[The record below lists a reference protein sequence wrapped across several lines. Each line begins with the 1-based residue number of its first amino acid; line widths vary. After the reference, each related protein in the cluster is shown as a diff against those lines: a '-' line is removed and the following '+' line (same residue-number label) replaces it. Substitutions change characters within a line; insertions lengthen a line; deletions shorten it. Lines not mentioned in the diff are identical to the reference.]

1 MQSIGDGRIGGGDP
15 LELVRQ
21 LRDQAFSDRAARI
34 AAYVGGVGVDANE
47 AALESIADRVVG
59 DANDWDGFRARA
71 ERTRYAAVF
80 TGHPT
85 FALNPE
91 AIDHA
96 RDALDRFNA
105 ALLSAARRA
114 FPDRWL
120 ALVPRPLIVSTWV
133 GYDTDGRTD
142 IGWSDTL
149 RFRLRIKRL
158 QLARIHRQASA
169 VSSARELAER
179 VAKALDVLDRQIAA
193 CPDGADARQTSRF
206 AQALVAHRDDALV
219 DPETLDTLYRDA
231 IAAAPDRDKLALA
244 VSRAGLAS
252 HGLAL
257 AHTHFRLNA
266 AQLHNAA
273 RQRLNIAD
281 SVDAPL
287 HRRAMLAAINAELDK
302 VQPLPVDFGALLAEQ
317 ATAARTMMTIAQLV
331 KHIDG
336 ATPVR
341 FLIAETESGYT
352 LLVAL
357 WLARL
362 FGVERHLEISPLF
375 ETEEALEHGAH
386 VLDEALRS
394 PHYRSYVKSH
404 GRLALQFGYS
414 DSGRYVGQ
422 LAASYLIERLRM
434 KIAGMLARHGLD
446 GVEVVLFDT
455 HGESVGA
462 GGERIPGRR
471 RLSAVRHAG
480 AGARDGRA
488 DRRACVPSCGRP
500 GGRSDL
506 QRSRF
511 RRRFLRLDPRD
522 DDGARR
528 RRRLYG
534 DAERVRSRAARPHGF
549 AARGA
554 ASGRRCVPRPDS
566 PSERTARDPEQRDPA
581 AARLV
586 REHCA
591 RPGRR
596 CRRQPEGFAEMRGRS
611 RRFRRALDLA
621 EAAFAHSDIEVLRAV
636 TSLLDPGTW
645 LDRAL
650 HTADGG
656 ARDAMLAV
664 AAMLER
670 IDAFAATRAMFR
682 RALADD
688 LALRTVWPNRA
699 RMSDREILLHA
710 LRLALI
716 QLVWLKATEIPEFSP
731 RPDVTVDDLH
741 RAIVGLDMPSV
752 LPVLVRIFPE
762 RTDDTAEYEYAEPA
776 RRARRSARSADAAS
790 HAYRGRWRSR
800 CDAHRAASGAGAVRL
815 IQPLPKSNKECCHAS
830 VDSCDPGVVSRHC
843 RAFEGALRRDR
854 QPGRHDLV
862 ATGTDR
868 PAAGETRRRHRGQR
882 PDRRDPARCV
892 PRARGGLQHR
902 CRLQQHR
909 CRRVLGARR
918 DRDQHAGRADRHDR
932 GFRVRADDG
941 DRAAHHR
948 VRALSAQ
955 RRVDEDGT
963 LRHVRRLGH
972 SWRDARD
979 TGHGPHRP
987 GDRASRRA
995 WFRHE
1000 RDLSQ
1005 SLATIAGSGGG
1016 MRRTLCRQ
1024 GCAAARIRS
1033 PDHRGAVFVDLT
1045 SCDRRARAQADEIDG
1060 NADEYRT
1067 GWRGRRQR
1075 TGCRARRRRDRRGGA
1090 RCLRGRAGRMSGI
1103 ARAEERGAD
1112 AAYRQRIGGDAT
1124 GDGIA
1129 RRRQPDRGAG
1139 IRTPCRPAAD
1149 ACQSAGVDRRI
1160 ARRSIAAFGAPIDV
1174 WVFARTQRRPGARRS
1189 TGTRRT
1195 APSHGARA
1203 SVPTGHCSSLSHQRK
1218 GVCKLFFLRASMNST
1233 QSSMPAPR

>member
-1 MQSIGDGRIGGGDP
+1 MEPRGEACEGVAITALANRLLALTAATRERSAGDPFANPVLSLACAIMQSIGDGRIGGEDT

-21 LRDQAFSDRAARI
+21 LRDHAFSDRAARI

-47 AALESIADRVVG
+47 AALESIAGRVVG
-59 DANDWDGFRARA
+59 DASDWDGFRARA

-91 AIDHA
+91 VARHLADRACGATPRRFESHRPRTVTLDAEFEQSVQAIDHA

-142 IGWSDTL
+142 IGWWDTL

-169 VSSARELAER
+169 VDSARQLTER
-179 VAKALDVLDRQIAA
+179 VAKALDVLDHQIAA

-219 DPETLDTLYRDA
+219 DPETLDELYRDA
-231 IAAAPDRDKLALA
+231 IADAPDSDQLALA

-302 VQPLPVDFGALLAEQ
+302 VRPLPVDFGALLAEQ

-362 FGVERHLEISPLF
+362 FGVERHVEISPLF

-394 PHYRSYVKSH
+394 PHYRAYVKSN

-434 KIAGMLARHGLD
+434 KITGMLARHGLD

-455 HGESVGA
+455 HGESVGRGA
-462 GGERIPGRR
+462 HPGSLAD
-471 RLSAVRHAG
+471 RLKYLSPTASRHALNDG
-480 AGARDGRA
+480 GLQVREESAFQGGDGYLLFGTPALALATVARIAEHAFHHAVGPVDDPIYDDPDFAADFFGSVRATMTALVDDAGYTAMLSTFGPALLDRTGSRPAARQA
-488 DRRACVPSCGRP
+488 
-500 GGRSDL
+500 
-506 QRSRF
+506 
-511 RRRFLRLDPRD
+511 
-522 DDGARR
+522 DGA
-528 RRRLYG
+528 
-534 DAERVRSRAARPHGF
+534 AFRALIRHPSELRAIPNNAILQQLGWCANTVHGL
-549 AARGA
+549 GA
-554 ASGRRCVPRPDS
+554 A
-566 PSERTARDPEQRDPA
+566 A
-581 AARLV
+581 A
-586 REHCA
+586 
-591 RPGRR
+591 
-596 CRRQPEGFAEMRGRS
+596 RQPEGFAEMRGRS

-670 IDAFAATRAMFR
+670 IGASAATRAMFR

-688 LALRTVWPNRA
+688 LALRAVWPNRA
-699 RMSDREILLHA
+699 RMSDREMLLHA

-731 RPDVTVDDLH
+731 RPDVTADDLH
-741 RAIVGLDMPSV
+741 RAIIGLDMPSV
-752 LPVLVRIFPE
+752 LPVLARIFPE

-776 RRARRSARSADAAS
+776 A
-790 HAYRGRWRSR
+790 
-800 CDAHRAASGAGAVRL
+800 
-815 IQPLPKSNKECCHAS
+815 
-830 VDSCDPGVVSRHC
+830 
-843 RAFEGALRRDR
+843 
-854 QPGRHDLV
+854 
-862 ATGTDR
+862 
-868 PAAGETRRRHRGQR
+868 
-882 PDRRDPARCV
+882 
-892 PRARGGLQHR
+892 PRAPGSYAREHR
-902 CRLQQHR
+902 EIFAPMRQWFESIREISVAVTHE
-909 CRRVLGARR
+909 V
-918 DRDQHAGRADRHDR
+918 
-932 GFRVRADDG
+932 
-941 DRAAHHR
+941 
-948 VRALSAQ
+948 
-955 RRVDEDGT
+955 GT
-963 LRHVRRLGH
+963 
-972 SWRDARD
+972 
-979 TGHGPHRP
+979 
-987 GDRASRRA
+987 
-995 WFRHE
+995 
-1000 RDLSQ
+1000 
-1005 SLATIAGSGGG
+1005 
-1016 MRRTLCRQ
+1016 
-1024 GCAAARIRS
+1024 
-1033 PDHRGAVFVDLT
+1033 
-1045 SCDRRARAQADEIDG
+1045 
-1060 NADEYRT
+1060 
-1067 GWRGRRQR
+1067 
-1075 TGCRARRRRDRRGGA
+1075 
-1090 RCLRGRAGRMSGI
+1090 
-1103 ARAEERGAD
+1103 
-1112 AAYRQRIGGDAT
+1112 
-1124 GDGIA
+1124 
-1129 RRRQPDRGAG
+1129 
-1139 IRTPCRPAAD
+1139 
-1149 ACQSAGVDRRI
+1149 
-1160 ARRSIAAFGAPIDV
+1160 FG
-1174 WVFARTQRRPGARRS
+1174 
-1189 TGTRRT
+1189 
-1195 APSHGARA
+1195 
-1203 SVPTGHCSSLSHQRK
+1203 
-1218 GVCKLFFLRASMNST
+1218 
-1233 QSSMPAPR
+1233 

>member
-1 MQSIGDGRIGGGDP
+1 MESRGEACEGVAVTALANRLLALTAATRARSEGDPFANPVLSLACAIMQSIDDGRIGGEDT

-34 AAYVGGVGVDANE
+34 AAYVGGVGVDAND
-47 AALESIADRVVG
+47 AALESIAGRVVG

-91 AIDHA
+91 VARHLADRACGAAPRRFESHRPGTVTLDAEFEQSVQAIDHA

-142 IGWSDTL
+142 IGWWDTL

-158 QLARIHRQASA
+158 QLARIHRQTSA
-169 VSSARELAER
+169 VNSARKLTER
-179 VAKALDVLDRQIAA
+179 VATALDVLDRQIAA
-193 CPDGADARQTSRF
+193 CPNGADARQTSRF

-219 DPETLDTLYRDA
+219 DPVTLDELYRDA
-231 IAAAPDRDKLALA
+231 IAAAPDRDRLALA

-281 SVDAPL
+281 SVDAPM

-302 VQPLPVDFGALLAEQ
+302 VLPLPVDFGSLLVEQ
-317 ATAARTMMTIAQLV
+317 STAARTMMAIAQLV

-362 FGVERHLEISPLF
+362 FGVERHVEISPLF

-394 PHYRSYVKSH
+394 PHYRAYMKSH

-434 KIAGMLARHGLD
+434 KITSMLARHGLD
-446 GVEVVLFDT
+446 GIEVVLFDT
-455 HGESVGA
+455 HGESVGRGA
-462 GGERIPGRR
+462 HPGSLAD
-471 RLSAVRHAG
+471 RLKYLSPTASRHALNDWG
-480 AGARDGRA
+480 LQVREESAFQGGDGYLLFGTPALALATVARIAEHAFHHAIGPVDDPIYDDSDFAADFFGSIRATMTALVDDAGYTAMLSTFGPALLDRTGSRPAARQA
-488 DRRACVPSCGRP
+488 
-500 GGRSDL
+500 
-506 QRSRF
+506 
-511 RRRFLRLDPRD
+511 
-522 DDGARR
+522 DGA
-528 RRRLYG
+528 
-534 DAERVRSRAARPHGF
+534 AFRARIRHPSELRAIPNNAILQQLGWCANTVHGL
-549 AARGA
+549 GA
-554 ASGRRCVPRPDS
+554 A
-566 PSERTARDPEQRDPA
+566 A
-581 AARLV
+581 A
-586 REHCA
+586 
-591 RPGRR
+591 
-596 CRRQPEGFAEMRGRS
+596 RQPEGFMEMRERS

-650 HTADGG
+650 HTADGS

-670 IDAFAATRAMFR
+670 IGASAATRAMFR

-688 LALRTVWPNRA
+688 LALRAVWPNRT
-699 RMSDREILLHA
+699 RMSDREMLLHA

-731 RPDVTVDDLH
+731 RPDVTVDDLQ

-752 LPVLVRIFPE
+752 LPVLARIFPE

-776 RRARRSARSADAAS
+776 A
-790 HAYRGRWRSR
+790 
-800 CDAHRAASGAGAVRL
+800 
-815 IQPLPKSNKECCHAS
+815 
-830 VDSCDPGVVSRHC
+830 
-843 RAFEGALRRDR
+843 
-854 QPGRHDLV
+854 
-862 ATGTDR
+862 
-868 PAAGETRRRHRGQR
+868 
-882 PDRRDPARCV
+882 
-892 PRARGGLQHR
+892 PRAPGSYAREHR
-902 CRLQQHR
+902 EIFSPMRQWFESIR
-909 CRRVLGARR
+909 EIS
-918 DRDQHAGRADRHDR
+918 
-932 GFRVRADDG
+932 
-941 DRAAHHR
+941 AAVTHE
-948 VRALSAQ
+948 V
-955 RRVDEDGT
+955 GT
-963 LRHVRRLGH
+963 
-972 SWRDARD
+972 
-979 TGHGPHRP
+979 
-987 GDRASRRA
+987 
-995 WFRHE
+995 
-1000 RDLSQ
+1000 
-1005 SLATIAGSGGG
+1005 
-1016 MRRTLCRQ
+1016 
-1024 GCAAARIRS
+1024 
-1033 PDHRGAVFVDLT
+1033 
-1045 SCDRRARAQADEIDG
+1045 
-1060 NADEYRT
+1060 
-1067 GWRGRRQR
+1067 
-1075 TGCRARRRRDRRGGA
+1075 
-1090 RCLRGRAGRMSGI
+1090 
-1103 ARAEERGAD
+1103 
-1112 AAYRQRIGGDAT
+1112 
-1124 GDGIA
+1124 
-1129 RRRQPDRGAG
+1129 
-1139 IRTPCRPAAD
+1139 
-1149 ACQSAGVDRRI
+1149 
-1160 ARRSIAAFGAPIDV
+1160 FG
-1174 WVFARTQRRPGARRS
+1174 
-1189 TGTRRT
+1189 
-1195 APSHGARA
+1195 
-1203 SVPTGHCSSLSHQRK
+1203 
-1218 GVCKLFFLRASMNST
+1218 
-1233 QSSMPAPR
+1233 

>member
-1 MQSIGDGRIGGGDP
+1 MEPRGEACEGVAVTALANRLLALTAATRARSEGDPFANPVLSLACAIMQSIDDGRIGGEDT

-34 AAYVGGVGVDANE
+34 AAYVGGVGVDAND
-47 AALESIADRVVG
+47 AALESIAGRVVG

-91 AIDHA
+91 IARHLADRACGAAPRRFESHRPGTVTLDAEFEQSVQAIDHA

-142 IGWSDTL
+142 IGWWDTL

-158 QLARIHRQASA
+158 QLARIHRQTSA
-169 VSSARELAER
+169 VNSARKLTER
-179 VAKALDVLDRQIAA
+179 VATALDVLDRQIAA

-219 DPETLDTLYRDA
+219 DPVTLDALYRDA
-231 IAAAPDRDKLALA
+231 IAAAPDRDRLALA

-287 HRRAMLAAINAELDK
+287 HRRAMLAAINAELDQ
-302 VQPLPVDFGALLAEQ
+302 VRPLPVDFGALLAEQ

-362 FGVERHLEISPLF
+362 FGVERHVEISPLF

-394 PHYRSYVKSH
+394 PHYRAYVKSH

-455 HGESVGA
+455 HGESVGRGAHPGSLADRLKYLSPTASRHALNDAALQVREESAFQGGDGYLLFGTPALALATVARIAEHAFHNAVGPVDDPIYDDPDFAADFFGSVRATMTALVDDA
-462 GGERIPGRR
+462 GYTAM
-471 RLSAVRHAG
+471 LSAFGPALLDRTGSRPA
-480 AGARDGRA
+480 ARQA
-488 DRRACVPSCGRP
+488 
-500 GGRSDL
+500 
-506 QRSRF
+506 
-511 RRRFLRLDPRD
+511 
-522 DDGARR
+522 DGA
-528 RRRLYG
+528 
-534 DAERVRSRAARPHGF
+534 AFRAVIRHPSELRAIPNNAILQQLGWCANTVHGL
-549 AARGA
+549 GA
-554 ASGRRCVPRPDS
+554 A
-566 PSERTARDPEQRDPA
+566 A
-581 AARLV
+581 A
-586 REHCA
+586 
-591 RPGRR
+591 
-596 CRRQPEGFAEMRGRS
+596 RQPEGFAEMRGRS

-670 IDAFAATRAMFR
+670 IGASAATRAMFR

-688 LALRTVWPNRA
+688 LALRAVWPNRA
-699 RMSDREILLHA
+699 RMSDREMLLHA

-716 QLVWLKATEIPEFSP
+716 QRVWLKATEIPEFSP
-731 RPDVTVDDLH
+731 RPDVTVDDLQ

-752 LPVLVRIFPE
+752 LPVLARIFPE

-776 RRARRSARSADAAS
+776 A
-790 HAYRGRWRSR
+790 
-800 CDAHRAASGAGAVRL
+800 
-815 IQPLPKSNKECCHAS
+815 
-830 VDSCDPGVVSRHC
+830 
-843 RAFEGALRRDR
+843 
-854 QPGRHDLV
+854 
-862 ATGTDR
+862 
-868 PAAGETRRRHRGQR
+868 
-882 PDRRDPARCV
+882 
-892 PRARGGLQHR
+892 PRAPGSYAKEHR
-902 CRLQQHR
+902 EIFAPMRQWFESIREISVAVTHE
-909 CRRVLGARR
+909 V
-918 DRDQHAGRADRHDR
+918 
-932 GFRVRADDG
+932 
-941 DRAAHHR
+941 
-948 VRALSAQ
+948 
-955 RRVDEDGT
+955 GT
-963 LRHVRRLGH
+963 
-972 SWRDARD
+972 
-979 TGHGPHRP
+979 
-987 GDRASRRA
+987 
-995 WFRHE
+995 
-1000 RDLSQ
+1000 
-1005 SLATIAGSGGG
+1005 
-1016 MRRTLCRQ
+1016 
-1024 GCAAARIRS
+1024 
-1033 PDHRGAVFVDLT
+1033 
-1045 SCDRRARAQADEIDG
+1045 
-1060 NADEYRT
+1060 
-1067 GWRGRRQR
+1067 
-1075 TGCRARRRRDRRGGA
+1075 
-1090 RCLRGRAGRMSGI
+1090 
-1103 ARAEERGAD
+1103 
-1112 AAYRQRIGGDAT
+1112 
-1124 GDGIA
+1124 
-1129 RRRQPDRGAG
+1129 
-1139 IRTPCRPAAD
+1139 
-1149 ACQSAGVDRRI
+1149 
-1160 ARRSIAAFGAPIDV
+1160 FG
-1174 WVFARTQRRPGARRS
+1174 
-1189 TGTRRT
+1189 
-1195 APSHGARA
+1195 
-1203 SVPTGHCSSLSHQRK
+1203 
-1218 GVCKLFFLRASMNST
+1218 
-1233 QSSMPAPR
+1233 

>member
-1 MQSIGDGRIGGGDP
+1 MEPRGEACEGVAVTALANRLLALTAATRERSAGDPFANPVLSLACAIMQSIGDGRIGGEDT

-21 LRDQAFSDRAARI
+21 LRDHAFSGRAARI

-47 AALESIADRVVG
+47 AALESIAGRVVG
-59 DANDWDGFRARA
+59 DASDWDGFRARA

-91 AIDHA
+91 VARHLADRACGATPRRFESHRPRTVTLDAEFEQSVQAIDHA

-142 IGWSDTL
+142 IGWWDTL

-169 VSSARELAER
+169 VDSARQLTER
-179 VAKALDVLDRQIAA
+179 VAKALDVLDHQIAA

-206 AQALVAHRDDALV
+206 AQALVAYRDDALV
-219 DPETLDTLYRDA
+219 DPETLDELYRDA
-231 IAAAPDRDKLALA
+231 IADAPDSDQLALA

-302 VQPLPVDFGALLAEQ
+302 VRPLPVDFGALLAEQ

-362 FGVERHLEISPLF
+362 FGVERHVEISPLF

-394 PHYRSYVKSH
+394 PHYRAYVKSN

-434 KIAGMLARHGLD
+434 KITGMLARHGLD

-455 HGESVGA
+455 HGESVGRGA
-462 GGERIPGRR
+462 HPGSLAD
-471 RLSAVRHAG
+471 RLKYLSPTASRHALNDG
-480 AGARDGRA
+480 GLQVREESAFQGGDGYLLFGTPALALATVARIAEHAFHHAVGPVDDPIYDDPDFAADFFGSVRATMTALVDDAGYTAMLSTFGPALLDRTGSRPAARQA
-488 DRRACVPSCGRP
+488 
-500 GGRSDL
+500 
-506 QRSRF
+506 
-511 RRRFLRLDPRD
+511 
-522 DDGARR
+522 DGA
-528 RRRLYG
+528 
-534 DAERVRSRAARPHGF
+534 AFRALIRH
-549 AARGA
+549 
-554 ASGRRCVPRPDS
+554 
-566 PSERTARDPEQRDPA
+566 PSELRAIPNNAILQQLGWCANTVHGLGAA
-581 AARLV
+581 AAR
-586 REHCA
+586 
-591 RPGRR
+591 
-596 CRRQPEGFAEMRGRS
+596 QPESFAEMRGRS

-670 IDAFAATRAMFR
+670 IGASAATRAMFR

-688 LALRTVWPNRA
+688 LALRAVWPNRA
-699 RMSDREILLHA
+699 RMSDREMLLHA

-741 RAIVGLDMPSV
+741 RAIIGLDMPSM
-752 LPVLVRIFPE
+752 LPVLARIFPE

-776 RRARRSARSADAAS
+776 A
-790 HAYRGRWRSR
+790 
-800 CDAHRAASGAGAVRL
+800 
-815 IQPLPKSNKECCHAS
+815 
-830 VDSCDPGVVSRHC
+830 
-843 RAFEGALRRDR
+843 
-854 QPGRHDLV
+854 
-862 ATGTDR
+862 
-868 PAAGETRRRHRGQR
+868 
-882 PDRRDPARCV
+882 
-892 PRARGGLQHR
+892 PRAPGSYAREHR
-902 CRLQQHR
+902 EIFAPMRQWFESIREISVAVTHE
-909 CRRVLGARR
+909 V
-918 DRDQHAGRADRHDR
+918 
-932 GFRVRADDG
+932 
-941 DRAAHHR
+941 
-948 VRALSAQ
+948 
-955 RRVDEDGT
+955 GT
-963 LRHVRRLGH
+963 
-972 SWRDARD
+972 
-979 TGHGPHRP
+979 
-987 GDRASRRA
+987 
-995 WFRHE
+995 
-1000 RDLSQ
+1000 
-1005 SLATIAGSGGG
+1005 
-1016 MRRTLCRQ
+1016 
-1024 GCAAARIRS
+1024 
-1033 PDHRGAVFVDLT
+1033 
-1045 SCDRRARAQADEIDG
+1045 
-1060 NADEYRT
+1060 
-1067 GWRGRRQR
+1067 
-1075 TGCRARRRRDRRGGA
+1075 
-1090 RCLRGRAGRMSGI
+1090 
-1103 ARAEERGAD
+1103 
-1112 AAYRQRIGGDAT
+1112 
-1124 GDGIA
+1124 
-1129 RRRQPDRGAG
+1129 
-1139 IRTPCRPAAD
+1139 
-1149 ACQSAGVDRRI
+1149 
-1160 ARRSIAAFGAPIDV
+1160 FG
-1174 WVFARTQRRPGARRS
+1174 
-1189 TGTRRT
+1189 
-1195 APSHGARA
+1195 
-1203 SVPTGHCSSLSHQRK
+1203 
-1218 GVCKLFFLRASMNST
+1218 
-1233 QSSMPAPR
+1233 

>member
-1 MQSIGDGRIGGGDP
+1 MEPRGEACEGIAVTALANRLLELTAATRERSEGDPFANPVLSLACSIMQSIGDGRIGGEDT

-34 AAYVGGVGVDANE
+34 ADYVGGVGVDANE
-47 AALESIADRVVG
+47 AALESIAGRVVG

-85 FALNPE
+85 FALNPAVARHLADRACGAAPRRFE
-91 AIDHA
+91 SHRPGTVTLDAEFEQSVQAIDHA

-120 ALVPRPLIVSTWV
+120 ELVPRPLIVSTWV

-142 IGWSDTL
+142 IGWWDTL

-158 QLARIHRQASA
+158 QLARIHRQTSA
-169 VSSARELAER
+169 IGSARKLTVR
-179 VAKALDVLDRQIAA
+179 VAEALDVLDRQIAA

-206 AQALVAHRDDALV
+206 AWALVAHRDDALV
-219 DPETLDTLYRDA
+219 APETLDELYRGA
-231 IAAAPDRDKLALA
+231 IADAPDRDKLALA

-362 FGVERHLEISPLF
+362 FGVDRHVEISPLF

-394 PHYRSYVKSH
+394 PHYRAYVKSH

-434 KIAGMLARHGLD
+434 KITGVLARHGLN

-455 HGESVGA
+455 HGESVGRGAHPGSLADRLKYLSPTASRHALNDWGLQVREESAFQGGDGYLLFGTPALALATVARIAEHAFHHAVGPVDDPIYDDPDFAADFFGSIRATMTALVDDA
-462 GGERIPGRR
+462 GYTAM
-471 RLSAVRHAG
+471 LSAFGPALLDRTGSRPA
-480 AGARDGRA
+480 ARQA
-488 DRRACVPSCGRP
+488 
-500 GGRSDL
+500 
-506 QRSRF
+506 
-511 RRRFLRLDPRD
+511 
-522 DDGARR
+522 DGA
-528 RRRLYG
+528 
-534 DAERVRSRAARPHGF
+534 AFRARIRHPSELRAIPNNAILQQLGWCANTVHGL
-549 AARGA
+549 GA
-554 ASGRRCVPRPDS
+554 A
-566 PSERTARDPEQRDPA
+566 A
-581 AARLV
+581 A
-586 REHCA
+586 
-591 RPGRR
+591 
-596 CRRQPEGFAEMRGRS
+596 RQPEGFAEMRGRS

-670 IDAFAATRAMFR
+670 IDASAATRAMFR

-688 LALRTVWPNRA
+688 LALRAVWPNRA
-699 RMSDREILLHA
+699 RMSDREMLLHA

-731 RPDVTVDDLH
+731 RPDVTVDDLQ

-752 LPVLVRIFPE
+752 LPVLARIFPE

-776 RRARRSARSADAAS
+776 A
-790 HAYRGRWRSR
+790 
-800 CDAHRAASGAGAVRL
+800 
-815 IQPLPKSNKECCHAS
+815 
-830 VDSCDPGVVSRHC
+830 
-843 RAFEGALRRDR
+843 
-854 QPGRHDLV
+854 
-862 ATGTDR
+862 
-868 PAAGETRRRHRGQR
+868 
-882 PDRRDPARCV
+882 
-892 PRARGGLQHR
+892 PRAPGSYAREHR
-902 CRLQQHR
+902 EIFVPMRQWFESIREISVAVSHE
-909 CRRVLGARR
+909 V
-918 DRDQHAGRADRHDR
+918 
-932 GFRVRADDG
+932 
-941 DRAAHHR
+941 
-948 VRALSAQ
+948 
-955 RRVDEDGT
+955 GT
-963 LRHVRRLGH
+963 
-972 SWRDARD
+972 
-979 TGHGPHRP
+979 
-987 GDRASRRA
+987 
-995 WFRHE
+995 
-1000 RDLSQ
+1000 
-1005 SLATIAGSGGG
+1005 
-1016 MRRTLCRQ
+1016 
-1024 GCAAARIRS
+1024 
-1033 PDHRGAVFVDLT
+1033 
-1045 SCDRRARAQADEIDG
+1045 
-1060 NADEYRT
+1060 
-1067 GWRGRRQR
+1067 
-1075 TGCRARRRRDRRGGA
+1075 
-1090 RCLRGRAGRMSGI
+1090 
-1103 ARAEERGAD
+1103 
-1112 AAYRQRIGGDAT
+1112 
-1124 GDGIA
+1124 
-1129 RRRQPDRGAG
+1129 
-1139 IRTPCRPAAD
+1139 
-1149 ACQSAGVDRRI
+1149 
-1160 ARRSIAAFGAPIDV
+1160 FG
-1174 WVFARTQRRPGARRS
+1174 
-1189 TGTRRT
+1189 
-1195 APSHGARA
+1195 
-1203 SVPTGHCSSLSHQRK
+1203 
-1218 GVCKLFFLRASMNST
+1218 
-1233 QSSMPAPR
+1233 

>member
-1 MQSIGDGRIGGGDP
+1 MKPRGEACESVAVTALANRLLALTAATRERSEGDPFANPVLSLACAIMQSIGDGRIGGGDP

-91 AIDHA
+91 VARHLADRACGAAPRRFESHRPGTVTLDAEFEQSVQAIDHA

-120 ALVPRPLIVSTWV
+120 ALVPRPLIASTWV

-179 VAKALDVLDRQIAA
+179 VAKALDVLDRQIAV

-362 FGVERHLEISPLF
+362 FGVERHVEISPLF

-394 PHYRSYVKSH
+394 PHYRAYVKSH

-455 HGESVGA
+455 HGESVGRGAHPGSLADRLKYLSPTASRHALNDWGLQVREESAFQGGDGYLLFGTPALALATVARIAEHAFHHAVGPVDDPIYDDPDFAADFFGSIRATMTALVDDA
-462 GGERIPGRR
+462 GYTAM
-471 RLSAVRHAG
+471 LSAFGPALLDRTGSRPA
-480 AGARDGRA
+480 ARQA
-488 DRRACVPSCGRP
+488 
-500 GGRSDL
+500 
-506 QRSRF
+506 
-511 RRRFLRLDPRD
+511 
-522 DDGARR
+522 DGA
-528 RRRLYG
+528 
-534 DAERVRSRAARPHGF
+534 AFRALIRHPSELRAIPNNAILQQLGWCANTVHGL
-549 AARGA
+549 GA
-554 ASGRRCVPRPDS
+554 A
-566 PSERTARDPEQRDPA
+566 A
-581 AARLV
+581 A
-586 REHCA
+586 
-591 RPGRR
+591 
-596 CRRQPEGFAEMRGRS
+596 RQPEGFAEMRGRS

-670 IDAFAATRAMFR
+670 IDASAATRAMFR

-776 RRARRSARSADAAS
+776 A
-790 HAYRGRWRSR
+790 
-800 CDAHRAASGAGAVRL
+800 
-815 IQPLPKSNKECCHAS
+815 
-830 VDSCDPGVVSRHC
+830 
-843 RAFEGALRRDR
+843 
-854 QPGRHDLV
+854 
-862 ATGTDR
+862 
-868 PAAGETRRRHRGQR
+868 
-882 PDRRDPARCV
+882 
-892 PRARGGLQHR
+892 PRAPGSYAREHR
-902 CRLQQHR
+902 EIFAPMRQWFESIREISVAVTHE
-909 CRRVLGARR
+909 V
-918 DRDQHAGRADRHDR
+918 
-932 GFRVRADDG
+932 
-941 DRAAHHR
+941 
-948 VRALSAQ
+948 
-955 RRVDEDGT
+955 GT
-963 LRHVRRLGH
+963 
-972 SWRDARD
+972 
-979 TGHGPHRP
+979 
-987 GDRASRRA
+987 
-995 WFRHE
+995 
-1000 RDLSQ
+1000 
-1005 SLATIAGSGGG
+1005 
-1016 MRRTLCRQ
+1016 
-1024 GCAAARIRS
+1024 
-1033 PDHRGAVFVDLT
+1033 
-1045 SCDRRARAQADEIDG
+1045 
-1060 NADEYRT
+1060 
-1067 GWRGRRQR
+1067 
-1075 TGCRARRRRDRRGGA
+1075 
-1090 RCLRGRAGRMSGI
+1090 
-1103 ARAEERGAD
+1103 
-1112 AAYRQRIGGDAT
+1112 
-1124 GDGIA
+1124 
-1129 RRRQPDRGAG
+1129 
-1139 IRTPCRPAAD
+1139 
-1149 ACQSAGVDRRI
+1149 
-1160 ARRSIAAFGAPIDV
+1160 FG
-1174 WVFARTQRRPGARRS
+1174 
-1189 TGTRRT
+1189 
-1195 APSHGARA
+1195 
-1203 SVPTGHCSSLSHQRK
+1203 
-1218 GVCKLFFLRASMNST
+1218 
-1233 QSSMPAPR
+1233 